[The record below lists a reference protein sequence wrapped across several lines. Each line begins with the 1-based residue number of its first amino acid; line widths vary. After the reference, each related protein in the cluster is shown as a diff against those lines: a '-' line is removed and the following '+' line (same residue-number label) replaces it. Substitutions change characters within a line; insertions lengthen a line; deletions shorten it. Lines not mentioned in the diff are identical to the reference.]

1 MTSGKPKT
9 SKSTNPQRRASGKRL
24 NIDVN
29 AETVGI
35 VSQLAGVA
43 TEPANTIFLNQI
55 SLSSS
60 QPRRYFDPQKA
71 QAVCGIGKA
80 RWDFT
85 ANACQTDRR

>member
-43 TEPANTIFLNQI
+43 TEPANTISLTK
-55 SLSSS
+55 SLSPHHSLGAT
-60 QPRRYFDPQKA
+60 FDPQKHK
-71 QAVCGIGKA
+71 QLVN
-80 RWDFT
+80 R
-85 ANACQTDRR
+85 